1 MNGCASRDGRTQ
13 VNHQLFGRDS
23 ALLLGSDQRF
33 KPRNPAWASC
43 RRGEKTKLLHHPDY
57 TISDVQSPYPPAHN
71 FDIIENKQLP
81 IAQLR
86 NNHLFFCAM
95 SDCRSSRWILS
106 AGMPQKIGGA
116 DGLKPVIKP
125 LVSSKKTANRFDPLS
140 FLLILSEGK
149 ASVFPSLVRITSGPA
164 LPGPPAGCPGR

>member
-1 MNGCASRDGRTQ
+1 MSPGRCFCRKRSPSSKSSGTGWKLPLRGWADERLRVPGWEDAGQ
-13 VNHQLFGRDS
+13 SSAFRKGQRAFAGIGSAIQAAKSGVGVLPSGR
-23 ALLLGSDQRF
+23 
-33 KPRNPAWASC
+33 
-43 RRGEKTKLLHHPDY
+43 KTKLLHHPEY
-57 TISDVQSPYPPAHN
+57 TISDVKSPYPPAHD

-86 NNHLFFCAM
+86 NNHLVICAM

-125 LVSSKKTANRFDPLS
+125 LVSSKKTANRFDPL
-140 FLLILSEGK
+140 F
-149 ASVFPSLVRITSGPA
+149 FY
-164 LPGPPAGCPGR
+164 